1 MYFLFFVSLI
11 PVIVATMKFDL
22 NIAKTC
28 VVLSGAA
35 YCDKDNYN
43 TMKMIEPANEFQY
56 YETLYD
62 KKTDLHGYVGVIQPE
77 NQILV
82 VFRGSESTRNWMEDA
97 DVILT
102 QYSTFTECNCNVH
115 SGFYTSSN
123 NIYPFVHEYVNDMLD
138 IFPNFNV
145 IITGHSYGA
154 AVAQLISMELLSNG
168 IYSSLYNYGQP
179 RIGDRNYANF
189 VNSKM
194 DNLWRFTH
202 YKDMIPHIPPITG
215 LGYYHSC
222 TEIYENE
229 YHDLKECSNIDG
241 EDNTCAGQFALY
253 QTDTSNHHI
262 YLNHPFD
269 CNLSTIS

>member
-1 MYFLFFVSLI
+1 MYLLFFVSLLST
-11 PVIVATMKFDL
+11 VISTIQFDL

-43 TMKMIEPANEFQY
+43 TMKMIEPANDFQY
-56 YETLYD
+56 YQTLYD

-82 VFRGSESTRNWMEDA
+82 VFRGSASTRNWMDDA

-102 QYSTFTECNCNVH
+102 QYSTFVECNCNVH
-115 SGFYTSSN
+115 SGFYASSN

-194 DNLWRFTH
+194 DKLWRFTH

-229 YHDLKECSNIDG
+229 YHELKECSNIDG
-241 EDNTCAGQFALY
+241 EDNTCADQFALY

-269 CNLSTIS
+269 CKLSTIN

>member
-1 MYFLFFVSLI
+1 MYLLFFVSLLST
-11 PVIVATMKFDL
+11 VISTIQFDL
-22 NIAKTC
+22 NIAKTG
-28 VVLSGAA
+28 VVISGAA

-43 TMKMIEPANEFQY
+43 TMKMIEPANDFQY
-56 YETLYD
+56 YQTLYD

-82 VFRGSESTRNWMEDA
+82 VFRGSASTRNWMDDA

-102 QYSTFTECNCNVH
+102 QYSTFAECNCNVH
-115 SGFYTSSN
+115 SGFYASSN

-145 IITGHSYGA
+145 TITGHSYGA

-194 DNLWRFTH
+194 DKLWRFTH

-241 EDNTCAGQFALY
+241 EDNTCADQFALY

-262 YLNHPFD
+262 YLNHPLD
-269 CNLSTIS
+269 CKLSTIN